1 MNELNTDGMTLAQIK
16 ELAEQEAQAA
26 NAPAEEVVFQRT
38 VTDPDGIERTYEGSD
53 METLLDN
60 VITGRAEHQPAP
72 APVAPKEL
80 TADEEFVLAQEMA
93 SNPSKAFRKLVSSEL
108 GAPVAD
114 VKARLNK
121 LADYE
126 AAQSAEDYVAK
137 HPEYHAVPSN
147 GKRIQQAMREA
158 NLPITLSNIEKTV
171 AELDSK
177 GLIEHKPPVFNPH
190 TASLETL
197 KAVANNQPQSEGVD
211 W

>member
-1 MNELNTDGMTLAQIK
+1 MSELNTDGMSLSQIR
-16 ELAEQEAQAA
+16 ELAEAQEQAA
-26 NAPAEEVVFQRT
+26 AEPAEVVYTRT
-38 VTDPDGIERTYEGSD
+38 VTNPDGTESTYEGAD
-53 METLLDN
+53 MESLLDN
-60 VITGRAEHQPAP
+60 VIAGRAAHQPAP
-72 APVAPKEL
+72 TPAPPREP

-93 SNPSKAFRKLVSSEL
+93 SSPSKTFRKLVSSEL
-108 GAPVAD
+108 GAD
-114 VKARLNK
+114 VKDVKVRLAK
-121 LADYE
+121 LAEYE
-126 AAQSAEDYVAK
+126 ANAAAQDYVDQ
-137 HPEYHAVPSN
+137 HPEYHAIPRN
-147 GKRIQQAMREA
+147 GKRIQDAMREA